1 MALKVL
7 LMGRLRDVAGWR
19 ERDLDPAPESLS
31 ALRALLSRDDHA
43 LGQAL
48 SSVGVQAAV
57 NRALTRE
64 DPALA
69 PGDEVAF
76 LPPMS
81 GG

>member
-7 LMGRLRDVAGWR
+7 LMGRLRDLAGWR
-19 ERDLDPAPESLS
+19 ERDLEPAPPCLS
-31 ALRALLSRDDHA
+31 ALRELLSREDHA

-48 SSVGVQAAV
+48 SGQGVQAAV

-64 DPALA
+64 DPSLA
-69 PGDEVAF
+69 SGDEVAF